1 MHKTILVPVDVNQ
14 IEKADVMLATARK
27 LGGEGAKI
35 ILAHIIEKVPAYVA
49 AQIPEAISDAATQE
63 AHDALSRLAT
73 AAGGAAEIDIRAGHA
88 AQEILAIA
96 EEKGV
101 DTIIIASH
109 RPGLQDYFL
118 GSTAARV
125 VRHSKCTVVVI
136 R

>member
-1 MHKTILVPVDVNQ
+1 MHATILVPVDVNQ

-27 LGGEGAKI
+27 LGGDDAKI
-35 ILAHIIEKVPAYVA
+35 ILTYIIEKVPTYVA
-49 AQIPEAISDAATQE
+49 ARIPEVYSDTIKQE
-63 AHDALSRLAT
+63 AHDALSQLAK
-73 AAGGAAEIDIRAGHA
+73 AAGGATEIDIRVGHP
-88 AQEILAIA
+88 AQSILAIA
-96 EEKGV
+96 EEKHA

-109 RPGLQDYFL
+109 RPGLEDYFL